1 MDNLLIL
8 LSGCFIL
15 LGIAGSFLP
24 IIPGPITGWV
34 GILILSFVPHISID
48 FTLLILSFCIAL
60 AIFILDYFIPSLGAK
75 KFGGG
80 KGSVYGS
87 SIGLIF
93 GILFLGPFG
102 IILGPF
108 LGAFL
113 GELIIN
119 KDNKKG
125 ALKAA
130 VGAFLGFFVGVFI
143 KLLTGLAFGFIYIR
157 SLWNAKEL
165 LF

>member
-1 MDNLLIL
+1 MFYPIRNCWK
-8 LSGCFIL
+8 LSSNYSGTYNC
-15 LGIAGSFLP
+15 LGWNFDFKFC
-24 IIPGPITGWV
+24 TTY
-34 GILILSFVPHISID
+34 ISID

-102 IILGPF
+102 LILGPF

-143 KLLTGLAFGFIYIR
+143 KLLTV
-157 SLWNAKEL
+157 
-165 LF
+165 

>member
-1 MDNLLIL
+1 MDHFLIL
-8 LSGCFIL
+8 LSGFFIL

-24 IIPGPITGWV
+24 IIPGPITAWF
-34 GILILSFVPHISID
+34 GILILSSVPQISID
-48 FTLLILSFCIAL
+48 FILLILTFCIAL
-60 AIFILDYFIPSLGAK
+60 AIFILDYFIPSMGAK
-75 KFGGG
+75 KFSGG
-80 KGSVYGS
+80 KGSIYGS

-102 IILGPF
+102 LILAPF

-119 KDNKKG
+119 KDNKKR

-130 VGAFLGFFVGVFI
+130 FGAFLGFFVGAFI
-143 KLLTGLAFGFIYIR
+143 KFLTGLAFGFIYIR

>member
-1 MDNLLIL
+1 MNNLLIL

-24 IIPGPITGWV
+24 IIPGPITAWI
-34 GILILSFVPHISID
+34 GILILSFVPNIPIN
-48 FTLLILSFCIAL
+48 FTFLILSFCIAL

-93 GILFLGPFG
+93 GLLFLGPFG
-102 IILGPF
+102 LILGPF
-108 LGAFL
+108 LGAL
-113 GELIIN
+113 IGELIIN
-119 KDNKKG
+119 KENKKG

-130 VGAFLGFFVGVFI
+130 FGAFLGFFSGVFI
-143 KLLTGLAFGFIYIR
+143 KFLTGLAFGLFYIK
-157 SLWNAKEL
+157 SLWNIRDL

>member
-24 IIPGPITGWV
+24 IIPGPITAWI
-34 GILILSFVPHISID
+34 GILILRSVPHISID
-48 FTLLILSFCIAL
+48 FIFLILTFCIAL
-60 AIFILDYFIPSLGAK
+60 TIFILDYFIPSMGAK

-80 KGSVYGS
+80 KGSIYGS

-102 IILGPF
+102 LILGPF

-113 GELIIN
+113 GELLIN
-119 KDNKKG
+119 KENEKG

-130 VGAFLGFFVGVFI
+130 FGAFLGFFAGVFI
-143 KLLTGLAFGFIYIR
+143 KFLTSLAFGFIYIQ
-157 SLWNAKEL
+157 SLWNAKDL

>member
-24 IIPGPITGWV
+24 IIPGPITAWV

-102 IILGPF
+102 LILGPF
-108 LGAFL
+108 LGAFRR
-113 GELIIN
+113 IN
-119 KDNKKG
+119 
-125 ALKAA
+125 
-130 VGAFLGFFVGVFI
+130 
-143 KLLTGLAFGFIYIR
+143 Y
-157 SLWNAKEL
+157 
-165 LF
+165 

>member
-1 MDNLLIL
+1 MDHFLIL
-8 LSGCFIL
+8 LSGFFIL

-24 IIPGPITGWV
+24 IIPGPITAWV
-34 GILILSFVPHISID
+34 GILILSSVSKISID
-48 FTLLILSFCIAL
+48 FILLVLTFCIAL
-60 AIFILDYFIPSLGAK
+60 AIFILDYIIPSMGAK

-80 KGSVYGS
+80 KGSIYGS

-102 IILGPF
+102 LILGPF

-113 GELIIN
+113 GELLIN
-119 KDNKKG
+119 KENKKG

-130 VGAFLGFFVGVFI
+130 FGAFLGFFVGAFI
-143 KLLTGLAFGFIYIR
+143 KFLTALAFGFIYIQ
-157 SLWNAKEL
+157 SLWDAKDL